1 MQSPPLIRAIAK
13 DSVLSKT
20 KLIAEPWDIGGYQV
34 GSFPNWD
41 VWAEWNGIFR
51 DTFRRFF
58 RGDPG
63 LKKDLATRLSG
74 SADLYHKNNRC
85 AIVSLSLPIACGALF
100 APIGTTAVD
109 PCGKAQCMLRAWGN
123 SEISLKVAA

>member
-1 MQSPPLIRAIAK
+1 MLHAPADSRGELLQSPPLIRAIAK
-13 DSVLSKT
+13 DPVLSKT

-51 DTFRRFF
+51 DTLRRFF

-74 SADLYHKNNRC
+74 SADLYHKNNR
-85 AIVSLSLPIACGALF
+85 
-100 APIGTTAVD
+100 
-109 PCGKAQCMLRAWGN
+109 
-123 SEISLKVAA
+123 

>member
-1 MQSPPLIRAIAK
+1 MLHAPADSGGELLQSPPLIRAIAK
-13 DSVLSKT
+13 DPVLSKT

-51 DTFRRFF
+51 DTLRRFF

-85 AIVSLSLPIACGALF
+85 AFFCLNPVHLRQCICF
-100 APIGTTAVD
+100 AHL
-109 PCGKAQCMLRAWGN
+109 C
-123 SEISLKVAA
+123 